1 VDATKVM
8 LRGVTEVMSQLMSL
22 QSNIMS
28 QMTSLQNT
36 MLNMANSMIQS
47 SQKRSLADELAEYY
61 QLKKV
66 IKLIL
71 EEEGARASASE
82 LDQVFGFIERAL
94 ALGKRVEEV
103 RSAMASASTSERVT
117 PEAVPEAVKKAMME
131 AEEKLEEAMVEANE
145 KLDQAFAICR
155 EVEGEKCA

>member
-1 VDATKVM
+1 
-8 LRGVTEVMSQLMSL
+8 
-22 QSNIMS
+22 
-28 QMTSLQNT
+28 

-94 ALGKRVEEV
+94 SLGKRVEEV
-103 RSAMASASTSERVT
+103 RSATAPASTSGNQSERVT
-117 PEAVPEAVKKAMME
+117 PNAVKKALAE

-155 EVEGEKCA
+155 EVEGEECA